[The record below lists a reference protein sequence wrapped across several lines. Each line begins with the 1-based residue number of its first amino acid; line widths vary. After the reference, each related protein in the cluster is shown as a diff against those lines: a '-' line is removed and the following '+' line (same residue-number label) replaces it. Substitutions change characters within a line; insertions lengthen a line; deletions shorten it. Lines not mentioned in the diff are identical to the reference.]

1 LGVAGRT
8 YMAFYRGSVIFLFPM
23 AADETRVTKISTL
36 NVRSAVNR
44 DCCLVQ
50 IHGPELGK
58 KYVLEEV
65 DLTIGRDENNS
76 IVVDLDNVSR
86 RHARI
91 SSKQGRM
98 FVEDLGSTNGTYL
111 NDQEVL
117 SPQPLRSGDLVK
129 VGGSIFK
136 FLDGDNI
143 ETQYHETIYTLTIA
157 DGLTGVSNKRY
168 FLEYLE
174 REMGR
179 SHRYHRALSLMMFD
193 IDHFKKINDVHGHL
207 AGDHV
212 LRELAQSIKR
222 LVRREQCF
230 ARYGGE
236 EFALVMP
243 EDGSDKARLFAE
255 KIRKMI
261 EEKQFIFEDKE
272 IPVTISIGLA
282 DMTPDMTEPT
292 QFIKVAD
299 ANLYR
304 AKKAG
309 RNQVIG

>member
-1 LGVAGRT
+1 
-8 YMAFYRGSVIFLFPM
+8 MAS
-23 AADETRVTKISTL
+23 DETRVTKVTL
-36 NVRSAVNR
+36 LGERLAV
-44 DCCLVQ
+44 DSESCLVQ

-58 KYVLEEV
+58 KYVLQ
-65 DLTIGRDENNS
+65 DAQLSIGRDEAND

-86 RHARI
+86 RHARLLQRAGKI
-91 SSKQGRM
+91 

-111 NDQEVL
+111 NDREVQEETA
-117 SPQPLRSGDLVK
+117 LRSGDLVK

-136 FLDGDNI
+136 FLNGDNV
-143 ETQYHETIYTLTIA
+143 EMLYHETIYTLTIV
-157 DGLTGVSNKRY
+157 DGLTGVNNKRY

-179 SHRYHRALSLMMFD
+179 CHRYDRALSLLLFD

-212 LRELAQSIKR
+212 LRELAQDVKR
-222 LVRREQCF
+222 LVRKEQCF

-236 EFALVMP
+236 EFAIVMP
-243 EDGSDKARLFAE
+243 EDGPEKARRFAD
-255 KIRKMI
+255 KVRRLI
-261 EEKQFIFEDKE
+261 EEKLFRFEDKE
-272 IPVTISIGLA
+272 IPVTISIGVA
-282 DMTPDMTEPT
+282 DMSGDMTEPLH
-292 QFIKVAD
+292 FIKIAD

-309 RNQVIG
+309 RNRVAG

>member
-1 LGVAGRT
+1 MSG
-8 YMAFYRGSVIFLFPM
+8 
-23 AADETRVTKISTL
+23 DQTRVTKISSLTPGPE
-36 NVRSAVNR
+36 RGAE
-44 DCCLVQ
+44 CCLVQ

-58 KYVLEEV
+58 KYVLEETEF
-65 DLTIGRDENNS
+65 TIGRDQHNH

-91 SSKQGRM
+91 WTRQGKT
-98 FVEDLGSTNGTYL
+98 FVEDLQSTNGTYL
-111 NDQEVL
+111 NDREVL
-117 SPQPLRSGDLVK
+117 QAQPLRSGDLVK

-157 DGLTGVSNKRY
+157 DGLTGINNKRY

-179 SHRYHRALSLMMFD
+179 SHRYQRTLSLMMFD
-193 IDHFKKINDVHGHL
+193 IDHFKQINDVHGHL
-207 AGDHV
+207 AGDYV
-212 LRELAQSIKR
+212 LREMAQSIKR

-236 EFALVMP
+236 EFAIVMP
-243 EDGSDKARLFAE
+243 EDGPDKARLFAE
-255 KIRKMI
+255 KIRKLV
-261 EEKQFIFEDKE
+261 EDKRFAFEDKD
-272 IPVTISIGLA
+272 IPVTISIGVA
-282 DMTPDMTEPT
+282 EVASEMSEPS

-299 ANLYR
+299 ANLYK
-304 AKKAG
+304 AKKSG
-309 RNQVIG
+309 RNRVVG